1 MHESLWESRT
11 RYTGKMR
18 CCGAALQC
26 RGPTWT
32 TKDLDFSVTTFI
44 AGHRWETGDE
54 LSLSRVGTFQV
65 SQWSEKRAQ
74 EMSHELKEVVVG
86 EIRVWSRV
94 RRAVR
99 ATKGMPAYP
108 NVEGLCVREPGGVFR
123 YLPVSD
129 EVSEE
134 LKNITDNSL
143 AQSILIE
150 GLLEFSKLSTIYWAR
165 IMSDTVPCVVHLLYL
180 I

>member
-1 MHESLWESRT
+1 M
-11 RYTGKMR
+11 
-18 CCGAALQC
+18 
-26 RGPTWT
+26 
-32 TKDLDFSVTTFI
+32 
-44 AGHRWETGDE
+44 
-54 LSLSRVGTFQV
+54 
-65 SQWSEKRAQ
+65 
-74 EMSHELKEVVVG
+74 
-86 EIRVWSRV
+86 
-94 RRAVR
+94 R

-150 GLLEFSKLSTIYWAR
+150 GLLEFSKLSTIY
-165 IMSDTVPCVVHLLYL
+165 
-180 I
+180 